1 MSEDGRLR
9 ARPGAG
15 GEGGAAGLAALGLDP
30 ARDSYLYVP
39 EGAMDGAPAPLVLML
54 HGAGGHAHHGIG
66 LLRELADRT
75 GSILV
80 APASRAATWDV
91 IAGGFG
97 PDVETTDRALALVFA
112 RHAVDPARLAV
123 AGFSDGASY
132 ALSLGLTNGDMF
144 SHVLA
149 FSPGFLRPA
158 ERRGKP
164 PVYVSH
170 GTDDRVLPIDRC
182 SRRIA
187 PALRQVG
194 YEVVY
199 REFEGG
205 HTVPADLAAEA
216 VGWVAGDGVG

>member
-9 ARPGAG
+9 ARPGAEG
-15 GEGGAAGLAALGLDP
+15 KGGAAGLAALGLDP

-39 EGAMDGAPAPLVLML
+39 EAATDGEPAPLVLML

-75 GSILV
+75 GTILV
-80 APASRAATWDV
+80 APASRTATWDV
-91 IAGGFG
+91 IRAGFG
-97 PDVETTDRALALVFA
+97 PDVETIERALLLVFA
-112 RHAVDPARLAV
+112 RHAVDPARLAI

-132 ALSLGLTNGDMF
+132 ALSLGLTNGDLF

-164 PVYVSH
+164 PIYVSH

-187 PALRQVG
+187 PALREVG
-194 YEVVY
+194 YEVIY

-205 HTVPADLAAEA
+205 HTVPAELAEEA
-216 VGWVAGDGVG
+216 VGWVAGETLQ